1 MPTLARVYRSNLKL
15 EETTAYPCGTR
26 CSFTQLIEV
35 NVMINY
41 FKSDRFDV
49 GSPNLFL
56 ATALSFERQAS
67 RVSRELR
74 TNLNKSAIRMALS

>member
-1 MPTLARVYRSNLKL
+1 
-15 EETTAYPCGTR
+15 
-26 CSFTQLIEV
+26 
-35 NVMINY
+35 MINY

-56 ATALSFERQAS
+56 ETALYFELQS
-67 RVSRELR
+67 SLVSRELR

>member
-1 MPTLARVYRSNLKL
+1 
-15 EETTAYPCGTR
+15 
-26 CSFTQLIEV
+26 
-35 NVMINY
+35 MINY
-41 FKSDRFDV
+41 SISDRFDV

-74 TNLNKSAIRMALS
+74 TKLNQSVNRIANS